1 MAEKFKV
8 GENYALIGTYEYD
21 MLDEDQIRL
30 LRLFPETSHGGTKSP
45 LQGELQ
51 TYRLTIPVIEAAKQ
65 ENDVDNGWGL
75 EDAKVIDEA
84 PEYDAL
90 SYTWENV
97 SYRNEDEV
105 EDSLEKKTKT
115 TEVINIVENEQSKGT
130 IVIGPNLASALRR
143 FRKEI
148 DPEYP
153 LWLWID
159 SICITQNSPRH
170 NTEKSGQIQKM
181 ADIYQE
187 ATKVRVWLGE
197 EDEDSNKACNFIK
210 EILSFRK
217 FNELCRSAE
226 FATKWNAF
234 RNLMQRPWF
243 KRRWIV
249 QEVAFAQQAEVYCGR
264 DKLSWDELASA
275 MSLFAT
281 KGHELRKI
289 FQKSEKYC
297 YNADHL
303 GEIDAYGAKTLV
315 DTIESM
321 FRKSEDGYIMENLL
335 SLEAVLTNLAAFDAQ
350 RPHDYIYAVMR
361 LSNDAIPVSELSAR
375 SPVCSPKLPTEGFA
389 RHLGKQ
395 SGQLSKT
402 PFSSDGHYHHSPE
415 RINHSPAVPT
425 VNIPHTPDM
434 NPNWDDLRGDH
445 SRGRPRSRTPPHAKL
460 LGVEPHRRTR
470 SRSREPSRAAA
481 RKDAERGFR
490 IPPKNFVVNYERSL
504 FSLCVEVMNFIVSRT
519 KSIDMICKP
528 WVPNLSGDQS
538 FFSAIHE
545 IHEHDTV
552 TMPSWIASLD
562 KRAFSWNPTDNGY
575 SYSRIAADPLVG
587 TQLNGMK
594 PYSASGIVPVPNEY
608 LPCAGSSKLVDGRI
622 LKAHGFVLDTIDKHG
637 SPAHNAVIPSKWL
650 EIVDWK
656 EAKRPSPEMSAP
668 PEAFWRTLVAN
679 RASSDSPKPPEGHW
693 RFATRWIF
701 TRRPK
706 DGNLDTGALLR
717 DISGNVA
724 TPIVPFLH
732 RLRAVIW
739 NRSLIKTKGP
749 DPQSLGFLGLAPP
762 DSEAGDIV
770 CILEGC
776 SVPVVLR
783 RKTRTPHASLPK
795 VSKRGGRTRGSLP
808 PGGGGIKPNMQ
819 NTSATMASQDVGG
832 GGLHGSQD
840 SETQREQIEYS
851 FIGECYIHGMMD
863 GEAFDVQKRF
873 KLASKEFRIG
883 CVATECNCDKCD
895 PTKSRKSS

>member
-1 MAEKFKV
+1 MTPIFKV
-8 GENYALIGTYEYD
+8 GENDAVIGTYEYD
-21 MLDEDQIRL
+21 MLEEDQIRL
-30 LRLFPETSHGGTKSP
+30 LKLFPEDSNRGSSSP

-65 ENDVDNGWGL
+65 ENDAEIGSGSDG
-75 EDAKVIDEA
+75 AKAIEEA

-90 SYTWENV
+90 SYTWENITHM
-97 SYRNEDEV
+97 SADDIDNA
-105 EDSLEKKTKT
+105 LQTAKAKP
-115 TEVINIVENEQSKGT
+115 TEVITIFEDRLSKGT
-130 IVIGPNLASALRR
+130 IVISPNLERALKR

-148 DPEYP
+148 DSEYP
-153 LWLWID
+153 LLLWID

-181 ADIYQE
+181 ADIYHE

-197 EDEDSNKACNFIK
+197 EDEDSHIACNFVK
-210 EILSFRK
+210 EILSFKK
-217 FNELCRSAE
+217 FNELCESAQ

-249 QEVAFAQQAEVYCGR
+249 QEVAFAQKAEVYCGR
-264 DKLSWDELASA
+264 DKLSWEELASA

-281 KGHELRKI
+281 KGHDLSKI
-289 FQKSEKYC
+289 FQKSATYS

-321 FRKSEDGYIMENLL
+321 FRKSEDGHVMENLL

-375 SPVCSPKLPTEGFA
+375 SPVCSPKLPTEGVA
-389 RHLGKQ
+389 RHLRKQ
-395 SGQLSKT
+395 SGQLFKT
-402 PFSSDGHYHHSPE
+402 PVSSDGHIHHSPE
-415 RINHSPAVPT
+415 RINQSHAVPT
-425 VNIPHTPDM
+425 FNIPPTTDM
-434 NPNWDDLRGDH
+434 EPNWDNVRAEH
-445 SRGRPRSRTPPHAKL
+445 SRGRPRSRTPPNAKL
-460 LGVEPHRRTR
+460 LGVEPHRKTR

-490 IPPKNFVVNYERSL
+490 IPPRNFVVNYERSL

-538 FFSAIHE
+538 SFSP

-552 TMPSWIASLD
+552 TMPSWISSLD

-594 PYSASGIVPVPNEY
+594 PYSASGIVPVPVEY
-608 LPCAGSSKLVDGRI
+608 LPSAGPSKLIDGRI

-650 EIVDWK
+650 EMVDWK
-656 EAKRPSPEMSAP
+656 DARRPFPEMSAP

-739 NRSLIKTKGP
+739 DRSLIKTKGL
-749 DPQSLGFLGLAPP
+749 DQESLGFLGLAPP

-783 RKTRTPHASLPK
+783 RKTRTLHPPLPK
-795 VSKRGGRTRGSLP
+795 IFKRGGRTRGYP
-808 PGGGGIKPNMQ
+808 RAAGVKPNMQ
-819 NTSATMASQDVGG
+819 NTSASLTSPEGA
-832 GGLHGSQD
+832 HGSES
-840 SETQREQIEYS
+840 SEPRREEVEYS

-873 KLASKEFRIG
+873 NLASGEFRIG
-883 CVATECNCDKCD
+883 CVATECNCDKCN
-895 PTKSRKSS
+895 PTKSRHSS

>member
-1 MAEKFKV
+1 MAQKFKV
-8 GENYALIGTYEYD
+8 GENYALIGPYEYD

-30 LRLFPETSHGGTKSP
+30 LRLFPEASNGDTKSP

-51 TYRLTIPVIEAAKQ
+51 TCRLTIPVIEAAKQ
-65 ENDVDNGWGL
+65 ENNVDNGLDL
-75 EDAKVIDEA
+75 EGAKVIEEEY
-84 PEYDAL
+84 EYDAL
-90 SYTWENV
+90 SYTWENIA
-97 SYRNEDEV
+97 YRHEDELKDYS
-105 EDSLEKKTKT
+105 ENTRAQI
-115 TEVINIVENEQSKGT
+115 TEVIYIFDNGQPKGT

-148 DPEYP
+148 DQDYP
-153 LWLWID
+153 LLLWID

-181 ADIYQE
+181 ANIYQE

-197 EDEDSNKACNFIK
+197 EDEDSNKACNFVK
-210 EILSFRK
+210 EILSFK
-217 FNELCRSAE
+217 NFNALCESAE

-289 FQKSEKYC
+289 FQKSETYN

-321 FRKSEDGYIMENLL
+321 FRKSEDGHIMENLL

-375 SPVCSPKLPTEGFA
+375 SPVSSPRLPTEGFTQ
-389 RHLGKQ
+389 RPGKQ
-395 SGQLSKT
+395 SGQLFKT
-402 PFSSDGHYHHSPE
+402 PVSSDGHIHHSPE
-415 RINHSPAVPT
+415 RMNHSPAVPT
-425 VNIPHTPDM
+425 LNLPHTPDM
-434 NPNWDDLRGDH
+434 DPNWEDLRADH

-538 FFSAIHE
+538 VFSV
-545 IHEHDTV
+545 IHEHDMV

-608 LPCAGSSKLVDGRI
+608 LPSAGSSKLIDGRI
-622 LKAHGFVLDTIDKHG
+622 LKAHGFVLDTIDKLG
-637 SPAHNAVIPSKWL
+637 SPAHNAVIPSKWV
-650 EIVDWK
+650 EIADWK
-656 EAKRPSPEMSAP
+656 DAKRPIPEMSAP

-679 RASSDSPKPPEGHW
+679 RASSDSPKPPGGHW

-739 NRSLIKTKGP
+739 DRSLIKTKGL
-749 DPQSLGFLGLAPP
+749 DEQSLGFLGLAPP

-783 RKTRTPHASLPK
+783 RKTRIPQPSLPK
-795 VSKRGGRTRGSLP
+795 ISKRGGRTRGSLP
-808 PGGGGIKPNMQ
+808 PASVKPNMQ
-819 NTSATMASQDVGG
+819 NMSATMASQEGVGSG
-832 GGLHGSQD
+832 EA
-840 SETQREQIEYS
+840 SETQREQTEYS

-873 KLASKEFRIG
+873 KLASTEFRIG

-895 PTKSRKSS
+895 PTKSRSPS